1 MFADLL
7 LVWFRFSHKLQLQL
21 QLLLLN
27 IKLGFVLQ
35 HPLSFAEN
43 VAIVSQLNFVPG
55 SSKITA
61 KSFTLKA
68 QQLCQPRQQT
78 KSIDKGK
85 TGTKCLP

>member
-1 MFADLL
+1 
-7 LVWFRFSHKLQLQL
+7 
-21 QLLLLN
+21 
-27 IKLGFVLQ
+27 
-35 HPLSFAEN
+35 
-43 VAIVSQLNFVPG
+43 VAIVSQPNSVPG

-85 TGTKCLP
+85 TGPKCLP